1 MKTVNPSTTLRV
13 NGERS
18 RTIKFYTLGC
28 KVNQYETQ
36 AIREQLQK
44 AGFRELENSRPAE
57 MCVINTCTVTHRAD
71 RDSYYLIRRAGRENP
86 GARIV
91 VTGCLTEFDGDKIA
105 NIPGVNLIVKNE
117 DKNRI
122 ISLLNNSTRNCQLS
136 TVNQSGIT
144 YFKSHTRAF
153 LKIQDGCNYRCSY
166 CKVRLVRGKSRSR
179 ELSEIEE
186 EVRGLAGNGYREI
199 VLCGVCLGS
208 YGKDLTPRLTL
219 SGLIRK
225 LERIPGDF
233 RIRLSSIELGDI
245 TDELIGTLT
254 DSKRLCPHLHI
265 PLQSGDDEILGRMNR
280 QYSSARFM
288 NLIGRLRSS
297 IPEIAI
303 TTDVMVGFP
312 GETEKNFRNTVELI
326 KQIQPLRVHMFTYSR
341 RPNTPA
347 YDLGESVPE
356 TAIKSRM
363 AQLCQIALSTRQ
375 AYCKKFISRIGEVLV
390 ERTVCGQP
398 DFWEGYTGT
407 YIKVRIKS
415 RLDLKNKVIKAKLK
429 KICQDFVLAECVK

>member
-1 MKTVNPSTTLRV
+1 MKTV
-13 NGERS
+13 
-18 RTIKFYTLGC
+18 KFYTLGC

-44 AGFRELENSRPAE
+44 AGFRELENSRPAGI
-57 MCVINTCTVTHRAD
+57 CVINTCTVTHRAD

-122 ISLLNNSTRNCQLS
+122 VSLLDNFRRTQNARSKAQNA
-136 TVNQSGIT
+136 IT
-144 YFKSHTRAF
+144 YFKNHTRAF

-166 CKVRLVRGKSRSR
+166 CKVRLVRGKSRSK

-186 EVRGLAGNGYREI
+186 EVRGLVGNGYREI

-225 LERIPGDF
+225 LERIPGNF

-245 TDELIGTLT
+245 TDELIGSLT

-280 QYSSARFM
+280 QYSSTRFM
-288 NLIGRLRSS
+288 NLIERLRSA

-347 YDLGESVPE
+347 SDFGETIPE

-363 AQLCQIALSTRQ
+363 AQLRQIALSIRQ
-375 AYCKKFISRIGEVLV
+375 AYCQKFISRISEVLV
-390 ERTVCGQP
+390 ERTVSGQP
-398 DFWEGYTGT
+398 AFWEGYTRR

-415 RLDLKNKVIKAKLK
+415 RHDLKNKVIKAKLK
-429 KICQDFVLAECVK
+429 KIYQDFVLAEPVK